1 MFSQRRPR
9 LKELSFN
16 KMIPN
21 ILTMLALCA
30 GLTAMRFGL
39 EEKWQ
44 AACISL
50 AIAAILDSLDGRIAR
65 ALRGTSKFGAELD
78 SLSDFICFGVA
89 PAFLLYLWTM
99 KDAGP
104 YGWVL
109 VLLFSVCCALRLAR
123 FNTDIEG
130 PDLPAWTKNY
140 FTGVPAPAGAGLVM
154 LPMIITF
161 QVEFDFL
168 RQPFVVA
175 IFILAVSALLVSQL
189 PTYSFKNLRIQHRFV
204 LLTMLIVGLA
214 AALVVSA
221 PWLTL
226 TIILFAYIA
235 SFPHGAQSYKKLAA
249 KTPKSKAPKSESQT
263 ESEQSSNSEDN
274 TNPELNDE

>member
-1 MFSQRRPR
+1 MFRQRRGR
-9 LKELSFN
+9 LKGLSFN

-30 GLTAMRFGL
+30 GMTAMRFGL
-39 EEKWQ
+39 EEKWD
-44 AACISL
+44 AALISL

-99 KDAGP
+99 KTAGP
-104 YGWVL
+104 WGWVL

-130 PDLPAWTKNY
+130 PELPSWTKNY
-140 FTGVPAPAGAGLVM
+140 FIGVPAPAGAGLVL
-154 LPMIITF
+154 LPMVISF
-161 QVEFDFL
+161 QTDVAFVRE
-168 RQPFVVA
+168 PFFVA
-175 IFILAVSALLVSQL
+175 IFIFVVSGLLVSQL
-189 PTYSFKNLRIQHRFV
+189 PTYSFKTLRIQHRFI
-204 LLTMLIVGLA
+204 LLTMLIVGLV
-214 AALVVSA
+214 AALAVSA

-226 TIILFAYIA
+226 TIVLIAYII
-235 SFPHGAQSYKKLAA
+235 SFPFGLQSFRKQQARQLKQN
-249 KTPKSKAPKSESQT
+249 TDEES
-263 ESEQSSNSEDN
+263 
-274 TNPELNDE
+274 PEE